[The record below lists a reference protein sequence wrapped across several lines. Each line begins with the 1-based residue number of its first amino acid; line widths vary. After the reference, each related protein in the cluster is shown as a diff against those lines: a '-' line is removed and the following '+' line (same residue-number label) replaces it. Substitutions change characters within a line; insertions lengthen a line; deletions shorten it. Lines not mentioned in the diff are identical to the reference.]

1 MPKLTKMGYESEVAF
16 RLSHLKLPSWNPS
29 LDFMP
34 SVNLGLSGC
43 WCRRPGPRT
52 YFRVRCTRGL
62 PLAKNQFEKVRDI
75 YKRIT
80 WNLKKPFI
88 NLQMVVS
95 ISWFQI
101 FPWEMVV
108 SSNVHFKRVVW
119 SSRYLYYRREGG
131 YSGAQCCLGTRADS
145 LRYRTPRPALVTLW
159 WHGTLHLGSSRIQ
172 RKLRS
177 DDGWWWMMMDDDGW
191 WWMMM
196 DDDGWWWMMMDDDGW
211 WWMMMDDDGWWW
223 MGLGCCHCF
232 ARISGLDAIIPCAWH
247 HFYSDGATGGDAS
260 WESTHPHQLGET
272 KMIPRYHEIPPKLRH
287 VKSC

>member
-159 WHGTLHLGSSRIQ
+159 WHGTLHLGSYPIPTEASV
-172 RKLRS
+172 
-177 DDGWWWMMMDDDGW
+177 WWWMMMDDDGW

-196 DDDGWWWMMMDDDGW
+196 DGIRVLSLFCTHFRSRCNHPLCLTPLLQWWSDRWGCVLGINTSTPAWRDQDD
-211 WWMMMDDDGWWW
+211 
-223 MGLGCCHCF
+223 
-232 ARISGLDAIIPCAWH
+232 
-247 HFYSDGATGGDAS
+247 T
-260 WESTHPHQLGET
+260 
-272 KMIPRYHEIPPKLRH
+272 EIPWDTPKAAT
-287 VKSC
+287 C